1 MNSDLIRRSDLL
13 EKKYLIRGRLAAS
26 PNHEDSWVDLVG
38 YAACGAE
45 LACRGGAV

>member
-1 MNSDLIRRSDLL
+1 MNNDLIRRSDLL
-13 EKKYLIRGRLAAS
+13 AKKCLIRGHLAAS
-26 PNHEDSWVDLVG
+26 PNHEDSWVDLAG

>member
-1 MNSDLIRRSDLL
+1 M
-13 EKKYLIRGRLAAS
+13 EYLSHSEAETEALVARLAAS

-45 LACRGGAV
+45 LACRGGEV

>member
-1 MNSDLIRRSDLL
+1 MNNDLIRRSYLL

-38 YAACGAE
+38 ACGAE